1 MFLGKRRKIVPMQ
14 HLSIMLFRQNTL
26 LVVACVAVGRT
37 DVFVGRDPIEGLRKG
52 EWWDDRLCI
61 QIDGVA
67 AHADFHDAA
76 AVDRR
81 QIGLEVGGEKFA
93 E

>member
-1 MFLGKRRKIVPMQ
+1 MQ
-14 HLSIMLFRQNTL
+14 HLSIMLFRQNTV
-26 LVVACVAVGRT
+26 LVVAYVAVGRT

-61 QIDGVA
+61 QTDGVTV
-67 AHADFHDAA
+67 HADLHEPV

-81 QIGLEVGGEKFA
+81 QIGLEVGGEKFT